1 MTKYYIQVDTSS
13 SYQSDLI
20 EIKEAAFKDECVRC
34 SSVVDNNL
42 DDYFKRKTI
51 DEFDDRIQT
60 EYTFGFVYTDI
71 HLIKI
76 EYK

>member
-1 MTKYYIQVDTSS
+1 MIKYYIQVDTSFG
-13 SYQSDLI
+13 YQSNLI

-34 SSVVDNNL
+34 VSVVDNNL

>member
-1 MTKYYIQVDTSS
+1 MIKYYIQVDTSS
-13 SYQSDLI
+13 GYQSNLI
-20 EIKEAAFKDECVRC
+20 EFKEIAFNDECVRC
-34 SSVVDNNL
+34 GSVVDNKL
-42 DDYFKRKTI
+42 YDYFKGETI

-60 EYTFGFVYTDI
+60 EYTFGFIYTDI